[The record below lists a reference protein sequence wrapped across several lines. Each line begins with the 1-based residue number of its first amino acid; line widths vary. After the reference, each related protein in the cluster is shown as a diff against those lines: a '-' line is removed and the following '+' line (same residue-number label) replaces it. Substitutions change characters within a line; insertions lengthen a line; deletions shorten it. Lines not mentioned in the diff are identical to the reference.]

1 MTNEKKESNLKIK
14 PYHIII
20 LGCLLSSVLIINSNY
35 VNDQRAKEKLYKE
48 KSQLFDQIIMKR
60 YLEEQQ
66 KNSTDEI
73 CKRGTQDLIDYYKTG
88 DLEKI
93 NLKNEKIKCEDKDKD
108 YMKALINLIKKFAGG
123 KGEGDDTGVNSEE
136 NHENTPAGPSD
147 PSEPNPVISDPN
159 GRRNLE
165 GGSMN
170 ISEMQDDLMSY
181 GMHLLPI
188 VVFLVIA
195 ILCIPGYLICC
206 FCCCCNCCCCCCC
219 KKPGCKIPCFI
230 FTYVFYALVVAV
242 CFYGLSQSN
251 SIYTG
256 LADTEC
262 SFLKFFD
269 QILDGET
276 KKELPRWAGIS
287 GINEIL
293 SDLYNNIDDLKTGTT
308 GQMDNKIQAID
319 DVKDDFLDRM
329 NSAGNKFFD
338 SNGDYIEE
346 YSVNYNP
353 GFTIQYYDGTSTTK
367 QAEGKYV
374 LDIVRMFGKYDSTN
388 EKYIPENS
396 CLDVWEKEYKI
407 VSQTADTYM
416 AQAQTGFKQILDD
429 NVVDILDNIDGGR
442 TQLNGIKTSFESI
455 KTDISNILVEY
466 SGLIDEYGKKGFKL
480 VFGVLALINIAIAA
494 FMLLICMCSGKKCTN
509 CCCCRCI
516 CKLFTHLLWNILA
529 ILMIIVFLVG
539 SLIALIGQVGSDF
552 MSIISFV
559 VSADNTD
566 KILLDQLGES
576 SSYLERCITGDG
588 NIAEELGL
596 KTGDINSF
604 DDIKTAEQTIE
615 ETKKTF
621 NEKKAFVA
629 YNLYKDNLLGRDNFT
644 NQQLSLVP
652 TDGDFDP
659 QNIESMSNVLNFKI
673 ILESMNE
680 LTKESNNEKWVTED
694 ADTTESCNTGVDGDS
709 HFTHDGSNILKI
721 DINHCKPSD
730 RDWIEDLRNSSP
742 AAGTNSQYIVDA
754 ARIIS
759 DTLKFIDNAKKN
771 SDSDKDYLKILNDLK
786 DKYENYLNKYIDALD
801 FFNSTIKKVTGK
813 LNEYASEN
821 EAFSFIQCNF
831 IGTNLRI
838 ILKYLKSALGKDIY
852 TVGLCFLIVGC
863 SLMLSISST
872 ILLIVV
878 INTGIDKNKED
889 LKKSKNMSNYMLNS
903 EGRVIR
909 YSE

>member
-1 MTNEKKESNLKIK
+1 MTNEKKESILKLK

-60 YLEEQQ
+60 YLQEQQ

-73 CKRGTQDLIDYYKTG
+73 CERGTQDLIDYYQTG

-93 NLKNEKIKCEDKDKD
+93 DLKDEKIKCEDKDKD
-108 YMKALINLIKKFAGG
+108 YMKALINLLKKFVGDNE
-123 KGEGDDTGVNSEE
+123 EGDDTGENSEE
-136 NHENTPAGPSD
+136 NHENTPTGPSGG
-147 PSEPNPVISDPN
+147 PPEPDPN

-165 GGSMN
+165 GESMS
-170 ISEMQDDLMSY
+170 IGEMQDDLMSY

-242 CFYGLSQSN
+242 CFYGLTQSN
-251 SIYTG
+251 SIYAG

-276 KKELPRWAGIS
+276 KKELPRWAGIT
-287 GINEIL
+287 GIDDIL
-293 SDLYNNIDDLKTGTT
+293 KDLYDNINDLKTGTT
-308 GQMDNKIQAID
+308 GQMDNKTQAID
-319 DVKDDFLDRM
+319 NVKDDFLGLM
-329 NSAGNKFFD
+329 NTTGNKFFY
-338 SNGDYIEE
+338 SNGDYINE
-346 YSVNYNP
+346 YSVNFDP
-353 GFTIQYYDGTSTTK
+353 GFTILYSDGTK
-367 QAEGKYV
+367 QVEGKYV
-374 LDIVRMFGKYDSTN
+374 LDIVRMFGKFDSTN
-388 EKYIPENS
+388 QKYIPENS

-416 AQAQTGFKQILDD
+416 YQAKTGFKQILDD
-429 NVVDILDNIDGGR
+429 NVDDILDNIDGGR
-442 TQLNGIKTSFESI
+442 TQLTEIKTSFESI
-455 KTDISNILVEY
+455 ETDISNILVEY
-466 SGLIDEYGKKGFKL
+466 SGLIDEYGKIGFKL
-480 VFGVLALINIAIAA
+480 VFGVLALIDIAIAA

-552 MSIISFV
+552 MSLISFV

-576 SSYLERCITGDG
+576 SSYLERCLTGDG

-596 KTGDINSF
+596 ETGDINSF
-604 DDIKTAEQTIE
+604 DDIKTAEKTIE

-652 TDGDFDP
+652 ADGDFDP

-680 LTKESNNEKWVTED
+680 LTKASNKEKWVTTST
-694 ADTTESCNTGVDGDS
+694 DTTNSCASGNHDGPFNHDGD
-709 HFTHDGSNILKI
+709 NILE
-721 DINHCKPSD
+721 ININVCKPSD
-730 RDWIEDLRNSSP
+730 RDWIESLSSP
-742 AAGTNSQYIVDA
+742 TPTTDTNSQYIVNA
-754 ARIIS
+754 ARIIN
-759 DTLKFIDNAKKN
+759 DTLIFIDNAKKD
-771 SDSDKDYLKILNDLK
+771 SDSNKDYLKILNDLK
-786 DKYENYLNKYIDALD
+786 GKYETYLDSYIDALD
-801 FFNSTIKKVTGK
+801 FFNLTIKKVTGK
-813 LNEYASEN
+813 LNEYSNDN
-821 EAFSFIQCNF
+821 ETFSFIQCNF
-831 IGTNLRI
+831 VGTNLRI

-852 TVGLCFLIVGC
+852 TIGLCFLIVGC

-872 ILLIVV
+872 ILLIVI
-878 INTGIDKNKED
+878 INTDIDKNKED

-909 YSE
+909 YTNQKY

>member
-1 MTNEKKESNLKIK
+1 
-14 PYHIII
+14 
-20 LGCLLSSVLIINSNY
+20 
-35 VNDQRAKEKLYKE
+35 
-48 KSQLFDQIIMKR
+48 MKGNT
-60 YLEEQQ
+60 
-66 KNSTDEI
+66 KD
-73 CKRGTQDLIDYYKTG
+73 DLQG
-88 DLEKI
+88 KI
-93 NLKNEKIKCEDKDKD
+93 NNITTVKNGFLT
-108 YMKALINLIKKFAGG
+108 YMK
-123 KGEGDDTGVNSEE
+123 
-136 NHENTPAGPSD
+136 
-147 PSEPNPVISDPN
+147 
-159 GRRNLE
+159 
-165 GGSMN
+165 
-170 ISEMQDDLMSY
+170 
-181 GMHLLPI
+181 
-188 VVFLVIA
+188 
-195 ILCIPGYLICC
+195 
-206 FCCCCNCCCCCCC
+206 
-219 KKPGCKIPCFI
+219 
-230 FTYVFYALVVAV
+230 
-242 CFYGLSQSN
+242 
-251 SIYTG
+251 
-256 LADTEC
+256 
-262 SFLKFFD
+262 
-269 QILDGET
+269 
-276 KKELPRWAGIS
+276 
-287 GINEIL
+287 
-293 SDLYNNIDDLKTGTT
+293 GT
-308 GQMDNKIQAID
+308 
-319 DVKDDFLDRM
+319 
-329 NSAGNKFFD
+329 GNKFFTAPSYTSYKD
-338 SNGDYIEE
+338 D
-346 YSVNYNP
+346 YSVDYGTT
-353 GFTIQYYDGTSTTK
+353 GFEIPYLDGNKLVKGT
-367 QAEGKYV
+367 YV
-374 LDIVRMFGKYDSTN
+374 LDIVKMFGKYDSDTQ
-388 EKYIPENS
+388 KYLPENS
-396 CLDVWEKEYKI
+396 CLDIWEKEYTI
-407 VSQTADTYM
+407 VSSTADTYM
-416 AQAQTGFKQILDD
+416 DQAKSGFNQILDD
-429 NVVDILDNIDGGR
+429 KVDDILKYLNNGK
-442 TQLNGIKTSFESI
+442 TQLNDIKTSFEGI

-466 SGLIDEYGKKGFKL
+466 SGLIDEYGKIGFKL

-596 KTGDINSF
+596 QTGEINSF
-604 DDIKTAEQTIE
+604 DNIKTAEQTIE

-644 NQQLSLVP
+644 NEQLSLVP

-680 LTKESNNEKWVTED
+680 LTKASHYEKWVTTST
-694 ADTTESCNTGVDGDS
+694 DTTNSCASGNNDDAFI
-709 HFTHDGSNILKI
+709 HNDENILE
-721 DINHCKPSD
+721 ININVCKPSD
-730 RDWIEDLRNSSP
+730 RDWIKSLSSP
-742 AAGTNSQYIVDA
+742 TPTADTNNQYIVDA

-771 SDSDKDYLKILNDLK
+771 SDSNKDYLKILNDLK
-786 DKYENYLNKYIDALD
+786 DQYEAYLDSYIDALD